1 MRDASTGQS
10 ASDADAYLKRL
21 LSFEFLVS
29 AVVSHHV
36 LGYTRPLTV
45 ALQAKC
51 CDLLI
56 AHRMAQRLIKVLE
69 EERAPEKFET
79 LWQQT
84 NDIATR
90 LGIQPC
96 KKRTVSRQRHRA
108 NPVVEDVKSH
118 YRVTYYYAFLD
129 HTISHM
135 KSRFPKQLEGA
146 LFGSYLLPCN
156 IDQLDTQKIA
166 TIRNEFEGVLPQMSD
181 FEREISVWKAH
192 VSELEL
198 DDDVK
203 KSLQLICSIASE
215 HCTFYPN
222 ICTVFSLLTLPV
234 GSCSCERSFSALKRL
249 KMWCRNSMTNSRL
262 DMLAMGYINRECTQS
277 AENVLRTW
285 DLSGDRRIALAF
297 TEGSV

>member
-1 MRDASTGQS
+1 MLQL

-36 LGYTRPLTV
+36 LGFTRPLTV

-84 NDIATR
+84 KDIATS
-90 LGIQPC
+90 LGMEPC

-135 KSRFPKQLEGA
+135 KSTFPKQLEGA

-166 TIRNEFEGVLPQMSD
+166 TIRKVFESVLPQLSD
-181 FEREISVWKAH
+181 FEREIAVWKTH

-198 DDDVK
+198 DDDKK
-203 KSLQLICSIASE
+203 KSLQSICSIAME
-215 HCTFYPN
+215 HSTFYPN
-222 ICTVFSLLTLPV
+222 IHTVLSLLLTLPV

-249 KMWCRNSMTNSRL
+249 KTWCRSSMTNSRL
-262 DMLAMGYINRECTQS
+262 DMLAMGYINRERTQS
-277 AENVLRTW
+277 AEDVLRTW
-285 DLSGDRRIALAF
+285 DLSGDRRIGLAF
-297 TEGSV
+297 SEDK